1 MQADFTNSRASTTS
15 QRSTLAMLSYLSRP
29 RTSGGNAPRSASLP
43 KLLAQEAIC
52 RGTVAD
58 QRRQR
63 GRLRDE
69 SKHAQDAQLLQ
80 HIEHFASALRE
91 DAEAAAREREKVA
104 ARAALHTPVAAA
116 AARHMG
122 AVVPQSTRA
131 QKAASAVVPFG
142 FSSSSVGIPAR
153 SPPKPALT
161 AAPPAAPPSEEART
175 DVQVTLRSRA
185 VGSASAEG
193 REYVTRGAD
202 GLRRALGTADAAAAA
217 PWRLR
222 AAPGGAGS
230 LIVAPGGGGRLYA
243 TADGKLCFGQPPQ
256 PECAL
261 WVLQKLPPADQA
273 AVARRT
279 AAEAAARVLDDD
291 RPASAE
297 PRRKGSRAAELAATA
312 VTVAVRPRSA
322 AAAKPPPAVAPP
334 DGALVRVYQP
344 ASRTYLHITD
354 GGRGTLGLLPAAAA
368 QELLD
373 ALTSAD
379 AEPADTSAPPSPVQP
394 GLHVA
399 LPQPTFMR
407 SRRAAAASPLPI
419 IFELTPHARPPAHAS
434 PPPQRSAAP
443 KAAKAGS
450 PPARRTPP
458 GRPLQFRSFDMTTGA
473 DPARAAAAP
482 PPPAR
487 PQTRVAA
494 KRPPPLGQSQRAGAR
509 PRDDRAS
516 VDERDDAER
525 MGARPPRPPRRPARA
540 AARLGPD
547 GTEGGV

>member
-63 GRLRDE
+63 GRLRDQN
-69 SKHAQDAQLLQ
+69 KNAQDAQLRQ

-161 AAPPAAPPSEEART
+161 AAPPAPPSSEGART

-185 VGSASAEG
+185 VGAASAEG

-202 GLRRALGTADAAAAA
+202 GLRRARGSAEDAAAA

-322 AAAKPPPAVAPP
+322 ARLP
-334 DGALVRVYQP
+334 LRL
-344 ASRTYLHITD
+344 SLIHI
-354 GGRGTLGLLPAAAA
+354 
-368 QELLD
+368 
-373 ALTSAD
+373 
-379 AEPADTSAPPSPVQP
+379 
-394 GLHVA
+394 
-399 LPQPTFMR
+399 
-407 SRRAAAASPLPI
+407 
-419 IFELTPHARPPAHAS
+419 
-434 PPPQRSAAP
+434 
-443 KAAKAGS
+443 
-450 PPARRTPP
+450 
-458 GRPLQFRSFDMTTGA
+458 
-473 DPARAAAAP
+473 
-482 PPPAR
+482 
-487 PQTRVAA
+487 
-494 KRPPPLGQSQRAGAR
+494 
-509 PRDDRAS
+509 
-516 VDERDDAER
+516 
-525 MGARPPRPPRRPARA
+525 
-540 AARLGPD
+540 
-547 GTEGGV
+547 

>member
-29 RTSGGNAPRSASLP
+29 RTSGGNARARRACQNCSRRRRSAAARLP
-43 KLLAQEAIC
+43 TSGGSADGCAIKAK
-52 RGTVAD
+52 T
-58 QRRQR
+58 RRTR
-63 GRLRDE
+63 
-69 SKHAQDAQLLQ
+69 SCCQ

-91 DAEAAAREREKVA
+91 DAEAAARERERVA

-142 FSSSSVGIPAR
+142 FSSSSVGGHPGAEPA
-153 SPPKPALT
+153 
-161 AAPPAAPPSEEART
+161 EARADGGAAAGT
-175 DVQVTLRSRA
+175 AVGGGAHRRPSDAARCRA

-202 GLRRALGTADAAAAA
+202 GLHRALGTADAAAAA

-273 AVARRT
+273 AVARRA

-297 PRRKGSRAAELAATA
+297 PRRKGA
-312 VTVAVRPRSA
+312 
-322 AAAKPPPAVAPP
+322 
-334 DGALVRVYQP
+334 
-344 ASRTYLHITD
+344 
-354 GGRGTLGLLPAAAA
+354 
-368 QELLD
+368 
-373 ALTSAD
+373 
-379 AEPADTSAPPSPVQP
+379 
-394 GLHVA
+394 
-399 LPQPTFMR
+399 
-407 SRRAAAASPLPI
+407 
-419 IFELTPHARPPAHAS
+419 
-434 PPPQRSAAP
+434 
-443 KAAKAGS
+443 
-450 PPARRTPP
+450 ARR
-458 GRPLQFRSFDMTTGA
+458 SW
-473 DPARAAAAP
+473 
-482 PPPAR
+482 
-487 PQTRVAA
+487 
-494 KRPPPLGQSQRAGAR
+494 
-509 PRDDRAS
+509 
-516 VDERDDAER
+516 
-525 MGARPPRPPRRPARA
+525 RRR
-540 AARLGPD
+540 R
-547 GTEGGV
+547 